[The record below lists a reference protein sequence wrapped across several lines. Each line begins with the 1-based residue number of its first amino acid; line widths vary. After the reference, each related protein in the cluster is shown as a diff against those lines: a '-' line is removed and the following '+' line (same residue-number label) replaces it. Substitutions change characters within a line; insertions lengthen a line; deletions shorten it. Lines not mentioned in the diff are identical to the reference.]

1 MNLNVGIGMNQS
13 VGIGMNSNVGIG
25 CRVGTNVGSE
35 QMSGRNKCR
44 VGTNVRIGMNLN
56 VGIGMNQSVGIKNAI
71 FDRKSWSSSIAIH
84 QLTLVKAAE
93 RTIRLRKQSKTQ

>member
-1 MNLNVGIGMNQS
+1 MS
-13 VGIGMNSNVGIG
+13 ASD
-25 CRVGTNVGSE
+25 VGSE
-35 QMSGRNKCR
+35 QMSGWNKCR

-71 FDRKSWSSSIAIH
+71 FDRKSWSSSVAIH

-93 RTIRLRKQSKTQ
+93 QFASENSQKPSEIWYF

>member
-1 MNLNVGIGMNQS
+1 
-13 VGIGMNSNVGIG
+13 
-25 CRVGTNVGSE
+25 
-35 QMSGRNKCR
+35 
-44 VGTNVRIGMNLN
+44 MNLN

-71 FDRKSWSSSIAIH
+71 FDRKSWSSSVAIH